1 MVTLSDVAHRL
12 GISSSTV
19 SKALNGAYD
28 VSDELR
34 SQILTTAVSMGYLS
48 PRMRKKDSHKLAVLI
63 ENTEY
68 TSPDSFGYDL
78 VLGFQHM
85 AMQNGWHSDV
95 LPFLVLGNTRES

>member
-48 PRMRKKDSHKLAVLI
+48 PRMRVAPTRKTGGS
-63 ENTEY
+63 
-68 TSPDSFGYDL
+68 TSGL
-78 VLGFQHM
+78 
-85 AMQNGWHSDV
+85 
-95 LPFLVLGNTRES
+95 

>member
-48 PRMRKKDSHKLAVLI
+48 PRNRV
-63 ENTEY
+63 
-68 TSPDSFGYDL
+68 G
-78 VLGFQHM
+78 V
-85 AMQNGWHSDV
+85 SD
-95 LPFLVLGNTRES
+95 

>member
-48 PRMRKKDSHKLAVLI
+48 RRQYGLSFPPHAKKRQ
-63 ENTEY
+63 
-68 TSPDSFGYDL
+68 P
-78 VLGFQHM
+78 
-85 AMQNGWHSDV
+85 
-95 LPFLVLGNTRES
+95 